1 VTYHQIGDSSM
12 STSIECSI
20 EITKGDPQKFL
31 TAVLTKPELTV
42 LFTSPGDIKIE
53 TTSDLTPDLVFDE
66 LAAEFPEHEFTV
78 NRGFDVEGFDDGV
91 LLVFR
96 GGKYIPEESEVRGV
110 FNSGAS
116 K

>member
-1 VTYHQIGDSSM
+1 M

-31 TAVLTKPELTV
+31 TAVLTKSELTV
-42 LFTSPGDIKIE
+42 LSYTSPGDIHKIE

-78 NRGFDVEGFDDGV
+78 NRGFDVECLNDGQ

-96 GGKYIPEESEVRGV
+96 RGKYIPEESEVRGV